1 VGCEHG
7 RQDAYP
13 TLKIIES
20 FFDGSEPWRSLRLG
34 GYLVFTR
41 SLNRGL
47 IGAWIG
53 VNRQDAMVAKFEF
66 HWMVNSFSRP

>member
-20 FFDGSEPWRSLRLG
+20 FFDDSEPWRSLRLG
-34 GYLVFTR
+34 GYLVFMRLSDLGILKPGNTNKRQSALMR
-41 SLNRGL
+41 SA
-47 IGAWIG
+47 IIES
-53 VNRQDAMVAKFEF
+53 QP
-66 HWMVNSFSRP
+66 H